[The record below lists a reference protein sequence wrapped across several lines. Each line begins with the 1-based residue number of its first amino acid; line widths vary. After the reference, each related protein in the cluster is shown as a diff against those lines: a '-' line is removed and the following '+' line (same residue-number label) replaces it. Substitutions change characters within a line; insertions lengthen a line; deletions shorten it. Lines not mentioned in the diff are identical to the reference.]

1 MKSVL
6 VVLFASVTAMASTQ
20 TLNCVVPLEG
30 KAPVIT
36 ATLEVS
42 EESQGDFLVLTVTEP
57 GRTLSYY
64 NQMEKGAYQEGI
76 SQGQLVSLVISETAK
91 MENGAVRGAGLL
103 VIAKGPEGLEGF
115 ATLNDTFY
123 PLTCK

>member
-1 MKSVL
+1 MKSAL
-6 VVLFASVTAMASTQ
+6 VVLFASVTAMASTH

-30 KAPVIT
+30 KSPVIT

-103 VIAKGPEGLEGF
+103 VIAKGSEGLEGF
-115 ATLNDTFY
+115 ATLNDSFY